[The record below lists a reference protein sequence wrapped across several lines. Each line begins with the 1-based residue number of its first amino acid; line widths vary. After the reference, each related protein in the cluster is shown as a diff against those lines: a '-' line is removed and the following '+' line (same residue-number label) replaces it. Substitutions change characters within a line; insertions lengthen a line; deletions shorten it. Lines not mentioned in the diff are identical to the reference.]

1 MGLSSF
7 LALVAL
13 QAGPEAI
20 AAFRASGA
28 SLVAASAFITVTSH
42 LVAILV
48 GRYAFGIHPGVLLG
62 VCAGAGT
69 SGPALAA
76 IEREADSQ
84 VPTIGYGMGYA
95 VGNVLT
101 ALGGT
106 LLVLA
111 VSG

>member
-1 MGLSSF
+1 M
-7 LALVAL
+7 
-13 QAGPEAI
+13 
-20 AAFRASGA
+20 
-28 SLVAASAFITVTSH
+28 
-42 LVAILV
+42 
-48 GRYAFGIHPGVLLG
+48 HPGVLLG

-106 LLVLA
+106 LLVL
-111 VSG
+111 GGPG